1 MVLPTSR
8 VITRRRIRLWVGVPE
23 FLDLRLEQDLFAG
36 GGAIRVEL
44 DDRFREALRL

>member
-1 MVLPTSR
+1 M
-8 VITRRRIRLWVGVPE
+8 TRRRIRLWVGVLE
-23 FLDLRLEQDLFAG
+23 CLARRLEQDLFAG